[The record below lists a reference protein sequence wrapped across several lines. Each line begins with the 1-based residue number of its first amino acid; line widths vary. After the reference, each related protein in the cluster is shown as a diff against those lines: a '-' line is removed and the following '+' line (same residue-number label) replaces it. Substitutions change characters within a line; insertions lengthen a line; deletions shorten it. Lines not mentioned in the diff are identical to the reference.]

1 MSKKAFEK
9 IKAGL
14 EDALADLRGEP
25 GRVVKV
31 TTIVPVD
38 VKRVRKKTGL
48 SQPNSPAPSAS
59 RRQPIASGNRGSGAE
74 RSGAHAA
81 PCDRSSSQDGAEG
94 RQAGAARPEAD
105 CLTQASQLLI

>member
-38 VKRVRKKTGL
+38 VKRVRAKTGL
-48 SQPNSPAPSAS
+48 SQTEFSRTFGLPPATYRKWEQGQRGPNDAALMLLHVIDRHPRTVLKVAKQV
-59 RRQPIASGNRGSGAE
+59 RRVRQPVA
-74 RSGAHAA
+74 
-81 PCDRSSSQDGAEG
+81 
-94 RQAGAARPEAD
+94 
-105 CLTQASQLLI
+105 

>member
-14 EDALADLRGEP
+14 EDALADIRGEP

-38 VKRVRKKTGL
+38 VKSVRKKTGL
-48 SQPNSPAPSAS
+48 SQAEFSRTFGLPPATYRKWEQGQRGPNEAALMLLHVIDRHPKTVLKVAKQV
-59 RRQPIASGNRGSGAE
+59 RRVGERIA
-74 RSGAHAA
+74 
-81 PCDRSSSQDGAEG
+81 
-94 RQAGAARPEAD
+94 
-105 CLTQASQLLI
+105 

>member
-14 EDALADLRGEP
+14 EDALADIRGEP

-48 SQPNSPAPSAS
+48 SQAEFSRTFGLSPATYRKWEQGQRAPTEAS
-59 RRQPIASGNRGSGAE
+59 LLLLHVIDRHPKTVLKVAKQVRRIEE
-74 RSGAHAA
+74 RVA
-81 PCDRSSSQDGAEG
+81 
-94 RQAGAARPEAD
+94 
-105 CLTQASQLLI
+105 